1 MAQYTA
7 ESSGNKFLIKDS
19 AGNPIFGVHMVGEGE
34 TTSFPVLVMDVSGTS
49 YYYWPNSSG
58 VLRYGTTAPTTSTQ
72 DTAGSAV

>member
-1 MAQYTA
+1 MAEYADAAT
-7 ESSGNKFLIKDS
+7 SKLIIKDQAS
-19 AGNPIFGVHMVGEGE
+19 HPFGFIEIGEGG
-34 TTSFPVLVMDVSGTS
+34 TTHFTCLVLDVNGVS